1 MKIRV
6 SFLFFFLLAV
16 FYSPLMT
23 AQVLINEY
31 SCSNRSSL
39 ADNFGEFEDWI
50 ELRNSTASALNITG
64 YYLSDDVSQ
73 PMKWQIPNGVVI
85 PANGYILF
93 FASGRDLIAGTSYH
107 TGFKFS
113 QSEYSEEVV
122 CSDPSGNIL
131 DSVTIRPAQVGHS
144 RGRLSTGPVAWGVFS
159 NPTPGVANGAGF
171 YDYVPKPVFSLNAGF
186 FGSAQSVSLS
196 SPFASVNIRYT
207 TDGSE
212 PLITSTL
219 YSGALNISTTTIVR
233 ARCFS
238 TDPNFLGSF
247 IETNTYFI
255 NVSHTLPV
263 VSVGSADYQN
273 LFNNNLFEIVSS
285 IEFFDRNQIQRFESY
300 GEVDPHGNDSWAY
313 PQKGIDFVVRD
324 QYGYDEEIDHRI
336 FETKPRQRFQR
347 IMFKAGA
354 SDNYPFGPPMGCH
367 LRDMFIQTLAQKAN
381 MNVDLRSAE
390 SCVLYINGQYWG
402 LYEIREKVND
412 PDYTDFYH
420 NQEEEDLDFL
430 SFWGGLNIR
439 YGSDA
444 DWIDLYNYVMSNSM
458 TVQANYQNVSAR
470 LDISN
475 VIDYMIINTFSVN
488 SDWINWNTMWWRGT
502 GTPNVRWRYALW
514 DMDNTFNLGQNF
526 SGWPT
531 TGYQANPCDLD
542 NVFQNVGPQMGH
554 LDIFGRLMQNDDFKA
569 QYVNRW
575 SELLNTYLDCSFVQ
589 SHLDSI
595 VNVITPEMPAQIAR
609 WGGSMAGWQSNLA
622 FLRNEIDGRCSVIN
636 QGIVDCYQVDGPHR
650 ISFHVDPPASGFITF
665 NNQTF
670 TSYPDTGMYFGG
682 INGTLN
688 AAAAPGYQFWYWEV
702 FHHTL
707 TPDSSNASTG
717 FLIDTI
723 DSVVAHFQQVITHD
737 VTYIVNPAGA
747 GNISVNGV
755 SYSGFPLTLNYQ
767 PNSPV
772 SVSAV
777 EAQGYHFKRYSP
789 LYHVMSPSDTVPDV
803 SFQVVQR
810 DTILILFEPD
820 FRPSLTLITDP
831 PGACQISFNGYLPP
845 SYPYVS
851 DFSLGETIELQFDEL
866 DQAYEF
872 GYWKLHHHALIP
884 DTASLMVNFII
895 NVNDTILLNCREKEV
910 VLPVAYLPSSF
921 TPNGDGLN
929 DFLTVFFSETV
940 VSGSLEIFDRWG
952 KIVYKSDDLS
962 GVRWDG
968 NLSGGAAPQGVYPYI
983 LQYTDVKGLPEFKSG
998 QITIIR

>member
-1 MKIRV
+1 
-6 SFLFFFLLAV
+6 LN
-16 FYSPLMT
+16 

-31 SCSNRSSL
+31 SCSNRNSL
-39 ADNFGEFEDWI
+39 ADNYGEFEDWI
-50 ELRNSTASALNITG
+50 ELRNTTSAAVNVTG
-64 YYLSDDVSQ
+64 YYLSDNTAQ
-73 PMKWQIPNGVVI
+73 PMKWQIPNGIVI
-85 PANGYILF
+85 PASGYILF
-93 FASGRDLIAGTSYH
+93 FASGRDIVVGSSYH

-113 QSEYSEEVV
+113 QSENTEEVV
-122 CSDPSGNIL
+122 FSDPSGIIL
-131 DSVTIRPAQVGHS
+131 DSITIRPAQVGHS
-144 RGRLSTGPVAWGVFS
+144 RGRLNSGPVAWGVFS
-159 NPTPGVANGAGF
+159 MPTPGAANGVG
-171 YDYVPKPVFSLNAGF
+171 YYGYVPKPVFSTNAGF
-186 FGSAQSVSLS
+186 YAS
-196 SPFASVNIRYT
+196 SQVVGISSSFPSSSIRYT

-212 PLITSTL
+212 PLASSPL
-219 YSGALNISTTTIVR
+219 YSAALNISTTTIVR
-233 ARCFS
+233 AKCFS
-238 TDPNFLGSF
+238 SDPNFLDSF

-273 LFNNNLFEIVSS
+273 LFNNNIFEIVSS
-285 IEFFDRNQIQRFESY
+285 IEFFDRNQVQRFESY

-324 QYGYDEEIDHRI
+324 QYGYDEQIDHRI

-367 LRDMFIQTLAQKAN
+367 LRDMFVQTLAQKAN

-390 SCVLYINGQYWG
+390 SCILYINGQYWG

-412 PDYTDFYH
+412 PDYTDYYH

-430 SFWGGLNIR
+430 SYWGGLNIR

-458 TVQANYQNVSAR
+458 TVPANYQSVASR

-502 GTPNVRWRYALW
+502 GTPNIRWRYALW

-542 NVFQNVGPQMGH
+542 NVFQNTGPNMGH

-589 SHLDSI
+589 AHLDSI

-609 WGGSMAGWQSNLA
+609 WGGSMGGWQSNLA

-636 QGIVDCYQVDGPHR
+636 QGIVDCYNVDGPHR
-650 ISFHVDPPASGFITF
+650 ISFHVDPPGSGLITF

-670 TSYPDTGMYFGG
+670 SSYPDTGMYFGG

-688 AAAAPGYQFWYWEV
+688 ASAAPGYQFWYWEV

-707 TPDSSNASTG
+707 NPDSSNASTG

-723 DSVVAHFQQVITHD
+723 DSVVAHFKQIVTHD
-737 VTYIVNPAGA
+737 ITFIVSPFGS
-747 GNISVNGV
+747 GNISVNGL
-755 SYSGFPLTLNYQ
+755 SYSVFPLTLNYQ
-767 PNSPV
+767 PNTSV
-772 SVSAV
+772 SVSANP
-777 EAQGYHFKRYSP
+777 AQGYHFEKYSAIHHS
-789 LYHVMSPSDTVPDV
+789 LSPADTLPDIF
-803 SFQVVQR
+803 FQVIQR
-810 DTILILFEPD
+810 DTVLVLFEPD
-820 FRPSLTLITDP
+820 FRPTLTLVTNP
-831 PGACQISFNGYLPP
+831 PGSCQVSINGFLPA
-845 SYPYVS
+845 SYPYIS
-851 DFSLGETIELQFDEL
+851 DYTLGSLIELKHEEL
-866 DQAYEF
+866 DPIYEF
-872 GYWKLHHHALIP
+872 GFWASAHHAMMP
-884 DTASLMVNFII
+884 DSSSLSVNFNIQY
-895 NVNDTILLNCREKEV
+895 NDTLVLNCKKKEII
-910 VLPVAYLPSSF
+910 LPVAFIPASF

-929 DFLTVFFSETV
+929 DYLTVHFSESV
-940 VSGSLEIFDRWG
+940 ISGSLEIYDRWG
-952 KIVYKSDDLS
+952 RIVYKSEDLS
-962 GVRWDG
+962 AVRWDG
-968 NLSGGAAPQGVYPYI
+968 RVSGGLVPQGVYPYI
-983 LQYTDVKGLPEFKSG
+983 LRYTDSKGLPEFKSG